1 MGVICLFTV
10 VFAPPLHAGEVAKA
24 DLGIVGISLEVDRNP
39 VTTGI
44 DIPAVV
50 QTIFGGKSNA
60 DAPPANGMSAVG
72 ELSGPGIDTPI
83 TITTDPGHQ
92 FPLPPLHQT
101 GDYSLQNIR
110 LISAEGKFLQQAS
123 PSFASINVSDIL
135 QTQISVHQLTPDELR
150 QRGIT
155 VDARNYDVY
164 EYTFVF
170 GIHDQMVQVPYSV
183 IVDKRTHQVIGL
195 PSGDGHLPQ
204 PLQPGPPPRF
214 QAPSM
219 FTSFLDPPDGGGDLP
234 PANHPLDKAPNHIR
248 PRIPAA
254 VVLPTGF
261 GVLHQFFAVILNFNN
276 RTPQRSQ

>member
-1 MGVICLFTV
+1 MPVKWRRPTSASLASPSKSTSTRRPPQSTI
-10 VFAPPLHAGEVAKA
+10 APGA
-24 DLGIVGISLEVDRNP
+24 
-39 VTTGI
+39 
-44 DIPAVV
+44 
-50 QTIFGGKSNA
+50 
-60 DAPPANGMSAVG
+60 
-72 ELSGPGIDTPI
+72 
-83 TITTDPGHQ
+83 GHQ
-92 FPLPPLHQT
+92 LALPGLRAA
-101 GDYSLQNIR
+101 GDYSLQDIR
-110 LISAEGKFLQQAS
+110 PLAAERKVLHQAS
-123 PSFASINVSDIL
+123 PSFASIHVSAIL
-135 QTQISVHQLTPDELR
+135 QTQSSVPQLTPDELR